1 MSNEV
6 VLSLALFCMSI
17 MFQPGPNNA
26 LLMAQGLSF
35 GFRRTLP
42 SVAGVSAGF
51 FSILVCCI
59 FGLAALFAAFPVMHT
74 VLKALS
80 LLYLLYIAWRI
91 ASAAPSFAA
100 DGGAPLSFSEGF
112 VTLCISPQAWVFATS
127 FVTAYLVPARLV
139 ESAILLLGVCVPMRF
154 VGGSTWALFGQ
165 GLRPILKSPRTVRA
179 FNIAMASI
187 LVASL
192 WPIAAELWRQLR
204 G

>member
-26 LLMAQGLSF
+26 LLMAQGLNF

-42 SVAGVSAGF
+42 SVVGVAVGF

-59 FGLAALFAAFPVMHT
+59 FGLAALFTALPAMHT

-80 LLYLLYIAWRI
+80 ILYLLYVAWRI
-91 ASAAPSFAA
+91 ATATPRFSNE
-100 DGGAPLSFSEGF
+100 GGAPLSVTEGF
-112 VTLCISPQAWVFATS
+112 VTLIISPQAWVFATS
-127 FVTAYLVPARLV
+127 FVTAYLVPSRLM
-139 ESAILLLGVCVPMRF
+139 ESAVLLLGVCVPMRF
-154 VGGSTWALFGQ
+154 LGGSTWALFGQ
-165 GLRPILKSPRTVRA
+165 GLRPILKSERRVRT

-187 LVASL
+187 LVISL
-192 WPIAAELWRQLR
+192 WPIAADLWRQLR